1 MTKLLVNESG
11 NLNPNCQKS
20 WFLKRSGMKRLMASI
35 NHHTSFLD
43 SKASLSERRFCL
55 DNNFSGYPICISC
68 GAEVRKFHGNSIKK
82 YNKCCSQSCA
92 NRIGNSKK
100 PKELY
105 DSNSKKRVATLRSSG
120 FYSTLKIKNAW
131 TAKAREKRAATNMA
145 KYGLTNAGVLGAYS
159 SKSAHKYILN
169 YLSINGIDENRC
181 YFKWGGVN
189 GSEFFQSS
197 SINGKRVFFSYD
209 LVVFRDVLSAQEK
222 NMHEIVLVLEYNG
235 PWHYTH
241 EQAAA
246 DPQGKANPYPN
257 SKTKI
262 QTYEYDMM
270 KFNHIKNLTS
280 NFFVYWE
287 KTATLEALK

>member
-1 MTKLLVNESG
+1 MGMEDHIEEVISSKEETKELMTKLLVNESG

-105 DSNSKKRVATLRSSG
+105 DSNWDDICKYLTYLEFKLTCVKKQELICVKLDIPLIKETL
-120 FYSTLKIKNAW
+120 I
-131 TAKAREKRAATNMA
+131 
-145 KYGLTNAGVLGAYS
+145 
-159 SKSAHKYILN
+159 
-169 YLSINGIDENRC
+169 
-181 YFKWGGVN
+181 
-189 GSEFFQSS
+189 
-197 SINGKRVFFSYD
+197 
-209 LVVFRDVLSAQEK
+209 
-222 NMHEIVLVLEYNG
+222 
-235 PWHYTH
+235 
-241 EQAAA
+241 
-246 DPQGKANPYPN
+246 
-257 SKTKI
+257 
-262 QTYEYDMM
+262 
-270 KFNHIKNLTS
+270 
-280 NFFVYWE
+280 
-287 KTATLEALK
+287 